1 MTTTTLPA
9 PTRTRALTRTLWTA
23 QILLGVFFIVASAG
37 PKLFGEAYAV
47 QIFTEIGAGQ
57 WFRYAIGV
65 IELAGGIGLLVP
77 RLAGLA
83 ALGLVGLMVGAT
95 ITQIWVLDQPVM
107 AATPVVLGVVFALIA
122 WARRAE
128 IRDLV
133 ARR

>member
-1 MTTTTLPA
+1 MTASLVTVPS
-9 PTRTRALTRTLWTA
+9 RSRALARTLWTT

-47 QIFTEIGAGQ
+47 QIFTDIGAGQ

-83 ALGLVGLMVGAT
+83 ALGLVGLMIGAT
-95 ITQIWVLDQPVM
+95 ITQVVILDAPVM
-107 AATPVVLGVVFALIA
+107 ASTPVVLGVVFALIA

-133 ARR
+133 RLS